1 MRDTVDF
8 LNALPE
14 QVEEETLLASFDV
27 ESLYSNIPHELGI
40 EAIKYWLEKHPQEIP
55 NRFSKDFILEGI
67 ELILKNNSFYFDGTY
82 YRQVKGTAMGT
93 KFAPTYAT
101 LTIAYL
107 EIKLYEKVKTEFG
120 QEFSDYFK
128 IYWKRFLDDCFIP
141 WTRSETELNKL
152 HVMLNSLHPDIKFT
166 KEYSSGEQAFL
177 DVMVRNKN
185 GHIETDIY
193 YKETDSKQYLL
204 FNSCHPRHTKT
215 SIPFC
220 LARRIKTIVSD
231 DDMLAKRFDE
241 LEKFLIKQNYPHN
254 IIKIGIQKAMALNRQ
269 TLRIIK
275 DKVQQDIIPFVST
288 YNPKNPEVFNIINQN
303 LPILYEDRHM
313 KDLYS
318 KYTFI
323 KSKRQPK
330 NLKKLLTKARFDSTT
345 ITPEVKKCNG
355 KKCGLCIHLI
365 EGNSFQFN
373 CGAVF
378 EIKQSMSCDVKNLI
392 YVMKCAGCGL
402 EYIGETSDLRKRVT
416 VHNQQIRDPRI
427 RVLKVS
433 AHIDACANTCNPKY
447 HILPFYKMNT
457 QCTISRRNKEAYFI
471 KQFKPVLNSKV

>member
-1 MRDTVDF
+1 
-8 LNALPE
+8 
-14 QVEEETLLASFDV
+14 
-27 ESLYSNIPHELGI
+27 
-40 EAIKYWLEKHPQEIP
+40 
-55 NRFSKDFILEGI
+55 
-67 ELILKNNSFYFDGTY
+67 
-82 YRQVKGTAMGT
+82 MGT

-177 DVMVRNKN
+177 DVMVRNTN

-215 SIPFC
+215 SIPFF

-241 LEKFLIKQNYPHN
+241 LQKFLIKQNYPHN

-303 LPILYEDRHM
+303 LPILYEDKHM

-330 NLKKLLTKARFDSTT
+330 KLKE
-345 ITPEVKKCNG
+345 ITNK
-355 KKCGLCIHLI
+355 
-365 EGNSFQFN
+365 S
-373 CGAVF
+373 
-378 EIKQSMSCDVKNLI
+378 
-392 YVMKCAGCGL
+392 
-402 EYIGETSDLRKRVT
+402 
-416 VHNQQIRDPRI
+416 
-427 RVLKVS
+427 
-433 AHIDACANTCNPKY
+433 
-447 HILPFYKMNT
+447 PF
-457 QCTISRRNKEAYFI
+457 
-471 KQFKPVLNSKV
+471 